1 MKKIGDMTVN
11 DGNGL
16 YDNEGLCD
24 SLIVDLNNLP
34 KALMNGQNVQFCAL
48 IAGMGQKLASL
59 KKGIK
64 NDLESERNKVKELQ
78 QINDRLMEQISGLPA
93 ERHGEENG
101 K

>member
-1 MKKIGDMTVN
+1 MTVN

-34 KALMNGQNVQFCAL
+34 KALMFGQNIQFCAL
-48 IAGMGQKLASL
+48 IASMGQKLANL

-64 NDLESERNKVKELQ
+64 SDLESERNKVKELQ
-78 QINDRLMEQISGLPA
+78 QINDRLMEQVSGIPV
-93 ERHGEENG
+93 ERQGESDG